1 MNKVKVIMENLE
13 KFKDTLQSSKNI
25 LILTHVNPDGD
36 TLSSALVLYLALK
49 DNYSDLK
56 IDITY
61 TSKIPNIYMFLPKI
75 SEFQNIEDLDQ
86 NKIYDAAIA
95 IDVAAKDRMVYG
107 LKLYEKSKIKINID
121 HHKTNNKYG
130 DINIIKS
137 DYASCSQVVFDI
149 LKYLNINIKKEYATA
164 IYTGLLTDTGG
175 FRYENTDFKV
185 LSLASKLIEYGADPY
200 LISKACYESK
210 DKAQVLLHSY
220 CILNSVFYDELSLV
234 YTVITKETMEKFKA
248 QDQHTEG
255 LVEKLRQI
263 NTIDIAIV
271 LKESSDHCTKIS
283 LRSKTK
289 DVSKIASNFNGG
301 GHKFA
306 SGCTIKKNYK
316 AAILDLIDIIR
327 KYNIKG

>member
-1 MNKVKVIMENLE
+1 MNEVKVIMENLE

-36 TLSSALVLYLALK
+36 TLSSALALYLALK
-49 DNYSDLK
+49 DNYADLK

-61 TSKIPNIYMFLPKI
+61 TSKIPDIYMFLPKI
-75 SEFQNIEDLDQ
+75 SEFQNIESLDQ
-86 NKIYDAAIA
+86 NKIYDTAIA

-107 LKLYEKSKIKINID
+107 LKLYEKSKVKINID
-121 HHKTNNKYG
+121 HHKTNIKYG

-149 LKYLNINIKKEYATA
+149 LEYLNINIKKEYATA

-185 LSLASKLIEYGADPY
+185 LNLASKLVKYGADPY
-200 LISKACYESK
+200 LISKACYETK
-210 DKAQVLLHSY
+210 DKAQILLHSY
-220 CILNSVFYDELSLV
+220 CILNAVFYDELSLV
-234 YTVITKETMEKFKA
+234 YTVITKEIMEKFKA